1 MTTGNTSTQTP
12 AEFESI
18 ETFVQELIDDD
29 RNACTL
35 QERNLLAHYLGQ
47 TPAAIEQALKGWGI
61 RVLGR
66 PEHVHQ
72 LTA

>member
-1 MTTGNTSTQTP
+1 MTTGNQTQGP

-35 QERNLLAHYLGQ
+35 QERNRLASSVGK
-47 TPAAIEQALKGWGI
+47 TPAAMERELNAWGI

-66 PEHVHQ
+66 PEFQHQ
-72 LTA
+72 LAA